1 MFDTRVVVIVCLQ
14 QSKTPL
20 IDRFIDRSEFLS
32 SFLAEAVNEILN
44 QQEDVSCTFAQRRHI
59 DREYIQS
66 IKEVFTEFASP
77 TSAFKS
83 R

>member
-20 IDRFIDRSEFLS
+20 IDRSEFLS
-32 SFLAEAVNEILN
+32 SFLAEAVNERLN